1 MSDVDARLTAALE
14 ADAPP
19 ERDAL
24 FRLDVL
30 ARIERARFQRRIVLA
45 TAIALVAVMLVGVH
59 AQAIDTW
66 MAADTR
72 HAWIVGAVA
81 TAAMLALPGMPTAA
95 IPGVRTV
102 VRVFGRW
109 FSG

>member
-1 MSDVDARLTAALE
+1 MGDLDTRLAAALG

-30 ARIERARFQRRIVLA
+30 ARIERARFLRRILRT
-45 TAIALVAVMLVGVH
+45 TAVALIAAMLVALN
-59 AQAIDTW
+59 AQTIDTW
-66 MAADTR
+66 IASDPWRGWVIGAA
-72 HAWIVGAVA
+72 ALV
-81 TAAMLALPGMPTAA
+81 AMLALPGTPTAA
-95 IPGVRTV
+95 MPGVRAV
-102 VRVFGRW
+102 VQVFGRW